1 MDTNM
6 GKLSLVEQSEH
17 SECGIACITM
27 ILNYWGIKSTLN
39 EIRDH
44 YGVPRGGLS
53 LYNLIEIISD
63 HGIKGKAYKINSN
76 DLISSKIKHPI
87 IILWNNNHFV
97 VVKSIKNKVTLFDPD
112 KGILKVSKMEFEE
125 SFSQVILSFEP
136 TDMIIDTWKKQKQ
149 SHVET
154 LQKIIMNF
162 FVKQKKSLIFL
173 LVSMIILQLFSIIVP
188 TFIRLLIDGNNVVR
202 SLLQRTL
209 LIVPGFIIIFI
220 IYTLMQF
227 LNDLLLAELK
237 YNFNGKMIDKL
248 IKKISEIQFKYFIN
262 RASGD
267 WIYRANLI
275 SYIQQLLSQQFL
287 KSIIEIILVVVYLF
301 IMYSYSPILTFITVG
316 IGAIII
322 FSSLFY
328 TKMLFNFNSKEM
340 ILQNQTQ
347 NIIIELFEGMETIK
361 SLNLE
366 NIFLKRWSEKFKLE
380 RDLTL
385 KKDIKISVLGSFISS
400 IYYFTPIILILIG
413 TTLIYGQGVFSI
425 TLGKLI
431 GFITLS
437 QSFLSPLNGVMST
450 FIQMTVIKIQFK
462 KINEIFAINSTK
474 HLNSDTHML
483 ERIDHIDSY
492 RLENISFKHSIFDGL
507 ILNNINLS
515 IDKNDK
521 IAVVGSSGSGK
532 STLLKIL
539 DNLLEPTEGEI
550 YINNLTIDKYSREAI
565 KDAIG
570 MVNQNPIIFNESI
583 LYNIT
588 LGEENYDP
596 DFLQRVICDS
606 TLDTLIKELPM
617 GLSTTISDQG
627 MNLSG
632 GQKQKIILARIL
644 FRNTK
649 MLLLDE
655 PTSALDSLSE
665 TKIIDNLL
673 KKSIPCILV
682 SHKANLVKRFD
693 KIIVISSGTIME
705 CGNHESLIKKQ
716 GIYAEMFA
724 AEKE

>member
-63 HGIKGKAYKINSN
+63 HGIKGKAYKINSD
-76 DLISSKIKHPI
+76 DLMSSKIKHPI

-136 TDMIIDTWKKQKQ
+136 TDMIIDTGKKQKQ

-492 RLENISFKHSIFDGL
+492 RLENISFKHSIFDRL

-515 IDKNDK
+515 IHENDK

-550 YINNLTIDKYSREAI
+550 YINNLTIDKYSKEAI

-627 MNLSG
+627 MNL
-632 GQKQKIILARIL
+632 
-644 FRNTK
+644 
-649 MLLLDE
+649 
-655 PTSALDSLSE
+655 
-665 TKIIDNLL
+665 
-673 KKSIPCILV
+673 
-682 SHKANLVKRFD
+682 
-693 KIIVISSGTIME
+693 
-705 CGNHESLIKKQ
+705 
-716 GIYAEMFA
+716 Y
-724 AEKE
+724 